1 MARSRLRVV
10 LQGTYRGAIVHGRAF
25 VIRAGSE
32 VELNDFFSRDFAW
45 PGHHGDVIVG
55 CDETTGRVEA
65 EARAEFTFYAEA
77 EQLQLSDR
85 DDGLVKI
92 LHGHNGGRRHGVAI
106 DQARLP
112 WPESKRI
119 DTNMK

>member
-1 MARSRLRVV
+1 MVRSRLRVV
-10 LQGTYRGAIVHGRAF
+10 LQGTYGGAIVHGRAF

-65 EARAEFTFYAEA
+65 ETRAEFTFYAEA

-85 DDGLVKI
+85 DDGLVKV
-92 LHGHNGGRRHGVAI
+92 LRGHNGGRRHG
-106 DQARLP
+106 
-112 WPESKRI
+112 WPSIRRGFLGRSRRG
-119 DTNMK
+119 